1 VNSTHYHNLF
11 WVKMV
16 KLKIGDFSHFHQ
28 IASPKKPKNGFG
40 EVAKNARRGKYWFG
54 SVESFSVRLT
64 KIIS

>member
-1 VNSTHYHNLF
+1 
-11 WVKMV
+11 MV